1 MKEPKACN
9 RPTLLENSGEFKMQ
23 SIKETK
29 TIKSYADWLMSIAIK
44 EQLVGKP
51 FLDEKI
57 LQKVLVTVPKKMS
70 KNLSFGG
77 GERLLSP

>member
-1 MKEPKACN
+1 
-9 RPTLLENSGEFKMQ
+9 MQ